1 MIVLRNS
8 RKKGKMMDRKDED
21 RLKSR
26 MDAEEAIRD
35 YYAKCQAAD
44 YEFPSDIADVIYDA
58 TDGAVVM
65 GEKE

>member
-1 MIVLRNS
+1 
-8 RKKGKMMDRKDED
+8 MDRKDED